1 MDGDR
6 TAPLPRRF
14 QPAVR
19 SPQLLLPVSFVI
31 KAPRAGV
38 SRIAA
43 LTLLTAAIWCWQ
55 NHRLTWASWALPL
68 DYTGDSLE
76 ILARIQ
82 AASEGD
88 LVPFRSHS
96 VRRLGAPLI
105 ANWNEY
111 PGSDDLASYGLG
123 VLARLTGAAAATNVA
138 LLLAHLTAAW
148 AFYLV
153 ARLLRHRWE
162 FALAGALL
170 FAFSFFSITRGLPH
184 LWLTFTY
191 TVPLALYTAWLV
203 AAGRRAVARPAWRW
217 LCYAGAVAL
226 GASNPYNLFL
236 YLQLLAWAVLVRWL
250 RSRWSPGVR
259 LGVVCAALSLAVFA
273 AIHAHLALNVIDEG
287 GTPLLVRNYAG
298 TEIYGLKPIEL
309 FVPSSRHHG
318 AWLAALG
325 YRYLRWTDWRGE
337 TFSPYLGLAGAVG
350 LLWMLGAFLRSL
362 LVERRRL
369 LVGYTL
375 TTVWILLFSSIGGIN
390 SILAFY
396 FGLDIFR
403 ASNRYS
409 IFLFALAL
417 LFLVAALSR
426 LTRPWRPGWRLALA
440 ALVGLVGLW
449 DQLPV
454 RPGAEAETAIAEQV
468 AADRALGAAV
478 DRRLGPGAMVFQLPI
493 LDFPEGLPQLRVNE
507 YDHFR
512 PYLATR
518 TTRFSYGES
527 KNRARGA
534 WQLDC
539 RRMAPAAL
547 VRALESYGFAAI
559 YVNRLGYPDDA
570 VRLLAEFAAAGRAET
585 INGPLKNQV
594 VVLLHPA
601 EHPRPPL
608 ARTFTFGRG
617 WNRREV
623 GEPAFE
629 PHWTNGSASLSYFN
643 PFPHPLRVLVR
654 LVVSGE
660 GPRTLRLLLN
670 GRERSR
676 LSLDAAP
683 KEVELPD
690 VELQPGVNRLD
701 LVTPE
706 APIRSSEQRLMLRA
720 VALHELQ
727 LRVLSEPAAQL
738 LDDAGGADGGPEAE
752 PAGTGAS

>member
-1 MDGDR
+1 MVGG
-6 TAPLPRRF
+6 TAPPPPPARRASSPVINSRYPLPF
-14 QPAVR
+14 A
-19 SPQLLLPVSFVI
+19 I
-31 KAPRAGV
+31 KATRAGLL
-38 SRIAA
+38 RFTA
-43 LTLLTAAIWCWQ
+43 LSLLTAAIWCWQ
-55 NHRLTWASWALPL
+55 NHRLTPSAWTLPL

-76 ILARIQ
+76 NLARIQ

-88 LVPFRSHS
+88 LVPFRSHYIH
-96 VRRLGAPLI
+96 RLGAPLI

-111 PGSDDLASYGLG
+111 PGSDDLANFGLG
-123 VLARLTGAAAATNVA
+123 LLARLTGAAAATNVA

-148 AFYLV
+148 SFYLV

-162 FALAGALL
+162 WALPGALL
-170 FAFSFFSITRGLPH
+170 FAFSFYSATRGLPH

-191 TVPLALYTAWLV
+191 TVPLALFTAWLV
-203 AAGRRAVARPAWRW
+203 AAGRRATMRPAWRW

-250 RSRWSPGVR
+250 KSRWSPGVR
-259 LGVVCAALSLAVFA
+259 LGAICAALSLAVFA
-273 AIHAHLALNVIDEG
+273 AIHAHIALNVIDEG

-309 FVPSSRHHG
+309 FVPSSRHHST
-318 AWLAALG
+318 WLAALG
-325 YRYLRWTDWRGE
+325 YRYLRWSDWRGE

-350 LLWMLGAFLRSL
+350 LLWMLGAFIRGL
-362 LVERRRL
+362 LMDRRRL
-369 LVGYTL
+369 VVGYSL
-375 TTVWILLFSSIGGIN
+375 TAVWILLFSSIGGIN
-390 SILAFY
+390 NILAFF

-409 IFLFALAL
+409 IFLFGLAL
-417 LFLVAALSR
+417 LFLVARLSR
-426 LTRPWRPGWRLALA
+426 LTRPWRPGWRLTLA
-440 ALVGLVGLW
+440 GLVGLVGLW
-449 DQLPV
+449 DQLPT
-454 RPGAEAETAIAEQV
+454 RPDAESERTIAEQV
-468 AADRALGAAV
+468 GSDRQLGQELE
-478 DRRLGPGAMVFQLPI
+478 RRLPPGAMVFQLPI

-559 YVNRLGYPDDA
+559 YVNRQGYPDNA
-570 VRLLAEFAAAGRAET
+570 ARLQAEFAAAGRAET
-585 INGPLKNQV
+585 LSGPLKNQV

-601 EHPRPPL
+601 EHPQLPL

-617 WNRREV
+617 WNRRAV
-623 GEPAFE
+623 GEPAFL

-643 PFPHPLRVLVR
+643 PFPRPLRVFVR

-670 GRERSR
+670 GRECSHV
-676 LSLDAAP
+676 SLDAAM
-683 KEVELPD
+683 KEMELPG

-706 APIRSSEQRLMLRA
+706 APIRVSEQRLMLRA

-727 LRVLSEPAAQL
+727 LRILSGPAAQL
-738 LDDAGGADGGPEAE
+738 LDDGKGADDRPETE
-752 PAGTGAS
+752 PAGVGAS

>member
-1 MDGDR
+1 MLR
-6 TAPLPRRF
+6 FTAL
-14 QPAVR
+14 
-19 SPQLLLPVSFVI
+19 S
-31 KAPRAGV
+31 
-38 SRIAA
+38 
-43 LTLLTAAIWCWQ
+43 LLTAAIWCWQ
-55 NHRLTWASWALPL
+55 NHRLTLAAWTLPL

-76 ILARIQ
+76 NLARIQ

-88 LVPFRSHS
+88 LVPFRSHY
-96 VRRLGAPLI
+96 VHRLGAPLI

-111 PGSDDLASYGLG
+111 PGSDDLANFGLG
-123 VLARLTGAAAATNVA
+123 LLARLTGAAAATNVA

-148 AFYLV
+148 AFYLI

-162 FALAGALL
+162 WALAGALL
-170 FAFSFFSITRGLPH
+170 FAFSFYSATRGLPH
-184 LWLTFTY
+184 MWLTFTY
-191 TVPLALYTAWLV
+191 TVPLALFTAWLV
-203 AAGRRAVARPAWRW
+203 AAGGLAAKRRAWRW

-259 LGVVCAALSLAVFA
+259 LGAVCATLSLAVFA
-273 AIHAHLALNVIDEG
+273 AIHAHVALHVINDG

-309 FVPSSRHHG
+309 FVPSSRHH
-318 AWLAALG
+318 APWLAAIG
-325 YRYLRWTDWRGE
+325 FRYLRWSDWRGE
-337 TFSPYLGLAGAVG
+337 TFSPYLGIAGAVG
-350 LLWMLGAFLRSL
+350 LLWMLAAFLRSL

-426 LTRPWRPGWRLALA
+426 LSRPWRPGWRLALA

-449 DQLPV
+449 DQLPM
-454 RPGAEAETAIAEQV
+454 RRDAEAEAAIAEQV
-468 AADRALGAAV
+468 TADRALGAAL

-512 PYLATR
+512 PYLVTR

-539 RRMAPAAL
+539 RRLAPAAL

-559 YVNRLGYPDDA
+559 YINRQGYPDNA
-570 VRLLAEFAAAGRAET
+570 ARLVAEFAAAGRAET
-585 INGPLKNQV
+585 LSGPLKNQV

-601 EHPRPPL
+601 EHRQPPL
-608 ARTFTFGRG
+608 AGTFTFGRG
-617 WNRREV
+617 WNRRAP
-623 GEPAFE
+623 GEPAFL

-643 PFPHPLRVLVR
+643 PYPRPLRVFVR

-670 GRERSR
+670 GRERTR
-676 LSLDAAP
+676 LRLDAAL

-690 VELQPGVNRLD
+690 LELRPGVNRLD
-701 LVTPE
+701 LITPE
-706 APIRSSEQRLMLRA
+706 APIRVSEQRLMLRA
-720 VALHELQ
+720 VAVHELQ
-727 LRVLSEPAAQL
+727 LRVLAEPAAQL
-738 LDDAGGADGGPEAE
+738 LDDGDGTTGGAEAE
-752 PAGTGAS
+752 PPAETGAS